1 MSILITY
8 STFLQAL
15 ATHTDN
21 LSNTQLGG
29 LHPNCAKFNNPWGRG
44 IPFACTE
51 SFWSHSENSII
62 LLYLC
67 EYKVTVFDEHER
79 LKKYYIHM
87 ETCITIIDKG
97 LPKFRPM
104 LGTYMAFE
112 QGGDLSCATPAVT
125 WGLGFCGLI

>member
-1 MSILITY
+1 MLVQSHFGHIGKIQLFF
-8 STFLQAL
+8 STSD
-15 ATHTDN
+15 HM
-21 LSNTQLGG
+21 
-29 LHPNCAKFNNPWGRG
+29 
-44 IPFACTE
+44 
-51 SFWSHSENSII
+51 
-62 LLYLC
+62 
-67 EYKVTVFDEHER
+67 VTVFDEHER